1 MINSVMA
8 KMSKTLV
15 ILALLPFAGTVYAE
29 KEAAKGTLAVSEPT
43 YTQKTPTRGGTG
55 KMYMDRE
62 ISQVMGHLGA
72 GWLERSEREREER
85 TDLLVKNLELKPKE
99 IVADIGAGSGYFT
112 FRMAKLVPE
121 GKAYAVDISKEM
133 LAIVKGRIGKFKTEN
148 VIPVLSTITDVKLPE
163 NSVDCVLIV
172 DAYHEFSH
180 PREMTLSILKALKP
194 GGRLVLIEYRLEDPK
209 VPIKRLHKM
218 TQAQSQKEMKAIGFD
233 WKETRDML
241 PQQHFMVYLKP
252 DPKANNTPK

>member
-1 MINSVMA
+1 MINSVIA
-8 KMSKTLV
+8 KMSK
-15 ILALLPFAGTVYAE
+15 ILAILAFLPFAGTAYAE
-29 KEAAKGTLAVSEPT
+29 TKAAKATIKISEPT
-43 YTQKTPTRGGTG
+43 YTQKAPTRGGTG
-55 KMYMDRE
+55 KMYMNRE

-85 TDLLVKNLELKPKE
+85 TDLLVKNLDLKPNE

-133 LAIVKGRIGKFKTEN
+133 LTIVKGRIGKFKTEN

-180 PREMTLSILKALKP
+180 PREMALSILKALKP

-218 TQAQSQKEMKAIGFD
+218 TQAQSKKEMKSIGFD

-252 DPKANNTPK
+252 APKANNTPK

>member
-1 MINSVMA
+1 MINSVIA
-8 KMSKTLV
+8 KMSKTLA
-15 ILALLPFAGTVYAE
+15 ILALLPFAGAAYAE
-29 KEAAKGTLAVSEPT
+29 TKAAKATIEASEPT
-43 YTQKTPTRGGTG
+43 YTQKAPTRGGTG

-85 TDLLVKNLELKPKE
+85 TDLLVKNLDLKPNE

-148 VIPVLSTITDVKLPE
+148 VIPVLSTTTDVKLPE

-180 PREMTLSILKALKP
+180 PREMGLSILKALKP

-218 TQAQSQKEMKAIGFD
+218 TQAQSKKEMKAIGFE

-252 DPKANNTPK
+252 NPKAKNTPK

>member
-1 MINSVMA
+1 MINSVIA
-8 KMSKTLV
+8 KMSK
-15 ILALLPFAGTVYAE
+15 ILAILAFLPFAGTAYAE
-29 KEAAKGTLAVSEPT
+29 TKAAKATIKISEPT
-43 YTQKTPTRGGTG
+43 YTQKAPTRGGTG
-55 KMYMDRE
+55 KMYMNRE

-85 TDLLVKNLELKPKE
+85 TDLLVKNLDLKPNE
-99 IVADIGAGSGYFT
+99 TVADIGAGSGYFT

-133 LAIVKGRIGKFKTEN
+133 LTIVKGRIGKFKTEN

-180 PREMTLSILKALKP
+180 PREMALSILKALKP

-218 TQAQSQKEMKAIGFD
+218 TQAQSKKEMKSIGFD

-252 DPKANNTPK
+252 APKANNTPK

>member
-1 MINSVMA
+1 MINSSMA
-8 KMSKTLV
+8 NISRFMAIV
-15 ILALLPFAGTVYAE
+15 ALLPFAGGAHAE
-29 KEAAKGTLAVSEPT
+29 KNQSKVTIGASKPI
-43 YTQKTPTRGGTG
+43 YIQKKPTRDGIG
-55 KMYMDRE
+55 KVYMDRE

-85 TDLLVKNLELKPKE
+85 TDLLVKNLELKPNE

-133 LAIVKGRIGKFKTEN
+133 LAIVKGRIGRYKTKN
-148 VIPVLSTITDVKLPE
+148 VVPIHSTITDVKLPE

-180 PREMTLSILKALKP
+180 PREMGLSILKALKP

-209 VPIKRLHKM
+209 VPIKLLHKM
-218 TQAQSQKEMKAIGFD
+218 TQAQAKKEMKAIGFE

-241 PQQHFMVYLKP
+241 PQQHFMVYIKP
-252 DPKANNTPK
+252 DLEAKNTPK

>member
-1 MINSVMA
+1 
-8 KMSKTLV
+8 MSKTLA
-15 ILALLPFAGTVYAE
+15 ILALLPFAGAAYAE
-29 KEAAKGTLAVSEPT
+29 TKAAKATIEASEPT
-43 YTQKTPTRGGTG
+43 YTQKAPTRGGTG

-85 TDLLVKNLELKPKE
+85 TDLLVKNLDLKPNE

-180 PREMTLSILKALKP
+180 PREMGLSILKALKP

-218 TQAQSQKEMKAIGFD
+218 TQAQSKKEMKAIGFE

-252 DPKANNTPK
+252 NPKAKNTPK

>member
-1 MINSVMA
+1 MINSVIA
-8 KMSKTLV
+8 KMSKTLA
-15 ILALLPFAGTVYAE
+15 ILALLPFAGTAYAE
-29 KEAAKGTLAVSEPT
+29 TKAAKATIQVPEPT
-43 YTQKTPTRGGTG
+43 YTQKAPTRGGTG
-55 KMYMDRE
+55 KTYMNRE

-72 GWLERSEREREER
+72 GWVERSEREREER
-85 TDLLVKNLELKPKE
+85 TDLLVKNLDLKPNE

-133 LAIVKGRIGKFKTEN
+133 LTIVKGRIGKFKTEN

-180 PREMTLSILKALKP
+180 PREMALSILKALKP

-218 TQAQSQKEMKAIGFD
+218 TQAQSKKEMKSIGFD

-252 DPKANNTPK
+252 APKANNTPK

>member
-1 MINSVMA
+1 MINSVIA
-8 KMSKTLV
+8 KMSK
-15 ILALLPFAGTVYAE
+15 ILAILAFLPFAGTAYAE
-29 KEAAKGTLAVSEPT
+29 TKAAKATIKISEPT
-43 YTQKTPTRGGTG
+43 YTQKAPTRGGTG
-55 KMYMDRE
+55 KMYMNRE

-85 TDLLVKNLELKPKE
+85 TDLLVKNLDLKPNE

-133 LAIVKGRIGKFKTEN
+133 LTIVKGRIGKFKTEN

-180 PREMTLSILKALKP
+180 PREMALSILKALKP

-218 TQAQSQKEMKAIGFD
+218 TQAQSKKEMKSIGFD

>member
-1 MINSVMA
+1 
-8 KMSKTLV
+8 MSKSWA
-15 ILALLPFAGTVYAE
+15 ILSLLAFGSTVYAE
-29 KEAAKGTLAVSEPT
+29 KEVAKATLSVSEPT

-55 KMYMDRE
+55 KIYMDRE

-85 TDLLVKNLELKPKE
+85 TDLLVKNLELKPNE

-133 LAIVKGRIGKFKTEN
+133 LAIVKGRIGKFKTDN
-148 VIPVLSTITDVKLPE
+148 VIPVHGTITDVKLPE

-180 PREMTLSILKALKP
+180 PREMALSILKALKP

-218 TQAQSQKEMKAIGFD
+218 TQAQARKEMTAIGFE
-233 WKETRDML
+233 WKETRHML

-252 DPKANNTPK
+252 KLKTKNTPK

>member
-1 MINSVMA
+1 
-8 KMSKTLV
+8 MSKTLV
-15 ILALLPFAGTVYAE
+15 ILALLPFAGTAYAE
-29 KEAAKGTLAVSEPT
+29 TKASKETIRVSKAT
-43 YTQKTPTRGGTG
+43 YTQKAPTRGGTG
-55 KMYMDRE
+55 KIYMDRE

-85 TDLLVKNLELKPKE
+85 TDLLVKNLELKPNE

-133 LAIVKGRIGKFKTEN
+133 LAIVKGRIGKFKTDN
-148 VIPVLSTITDVKLPE
+148 VIPVHGTITDVKLPE

-180 PREMTLSILKALKP
+180 PREMALSILKALKP

-218 TQAQSQKEMKAIGFD
+218 TQVQSKKEMNAIGFD
-233 WKETRDML
+233 WKETRHML

-252 DPKANNTPK
+252 DPKAKNTPK

>member
-1 MINSVMA
+1 
-8 KMSKTLV
+8 
-15 ILALLPFAGTVYAE
+15 
-29 KEAAKGTLAVSEPT
+29 
-43 YTQKTPTRGGTG
+43 
-55 KMYMDRE
+55 MDRE

-85 TDLLVKNLELKPKE
+85 TDLLVKNLELKPNE

-133 LAIVKGRIGKFKTEN
+133 LAIVKGRIGKFKTDN
-148 VIPVLSTITDVKLPE
+148 VIPVHGTITDVKLPE

-180 PREMTLSILKALKP
+180 PREMALSILKALKP

-218 TQAQSQKEMKAIGFD
+218 TQVQSKKEMKAIGFD
-233 WKETRDML
+233 WKETRHML

-252 DPKANNTPK
+252 DPKAKNTPK